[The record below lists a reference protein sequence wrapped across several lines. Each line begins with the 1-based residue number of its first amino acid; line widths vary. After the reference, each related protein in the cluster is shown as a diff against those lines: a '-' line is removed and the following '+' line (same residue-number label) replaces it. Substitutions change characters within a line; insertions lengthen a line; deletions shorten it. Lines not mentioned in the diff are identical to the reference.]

1 MGPLP
6 DKQTTKQDAS
16 EGGISAVCSKD
27 GDRMMQIF
35 VISLQT
41 DSLSTVKEGYQILLS
56 RLNHLRQAINHCVDW
71 LSDYLIS

>member
-1 MGPLP
+1 VGPLP
-6 DKQTTKQDAS
+6 DKQTKQDAS
-16 EGGISAVCSKD
+16 GGGISAVCSKN
-27 GDRMMQIF
+27 GDRIMQIF

-41 DSLSTVKEGYQILLS
+41 DRSTVKEGYQILLS